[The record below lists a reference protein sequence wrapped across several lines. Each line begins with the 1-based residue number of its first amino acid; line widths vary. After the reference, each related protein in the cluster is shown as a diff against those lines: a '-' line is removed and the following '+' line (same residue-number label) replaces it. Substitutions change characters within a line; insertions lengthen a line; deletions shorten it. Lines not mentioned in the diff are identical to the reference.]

1 MHTNN
6 ILIGTSLAKFK
17 ITELRVIWIFDFAS
31 LVIGKGFNVEFMV
44 FIIRISISLGL
55 TLFNIKHA
63 SGFLSIGFLPCLP
76 SVFTFL
82 RTIGG
87 NSFLVSESPGRWSEM
102 VSGIL
107 LRFVAFFIKNIL
119 VASYRVYPNLE
130 HEQCRLT
137 HIELLLNQ
145 GLHYFIKNGILM

>member
-6 ILIGTSLAKFK
+6 KLIGTSMAKLK
-17 ITELRVIWIFDFAS
+17 ITEPGVIWIFDFAS

-44 FIIRISISLGL
+44 FIIMISISLGL

-63 SGFLSIGFLPCLP
+63 SGFLSIGFLPCLS
-76 SVFTFL
+76 SVFTVL

-87 NSFLVSESPGRWSEM
+87 NSFLVSESPWRCHEM

-107 LRFVAFFIKNIL
+107 L
-119 VASYRVYPNLE
+119 
-130 HEQCRLT
+130 
-137 HIELLLNQ
+137 
-145 GLHYFIKNGILM
+145 